1 MDDDIKYPAMFTII
15 YPDGTSQHLNRKEMM
30 ELIEIPPNS
39 FRDAICAAEIK
50 KIINDHSLLVKEEEE
65 INKVL
70 NVMKVIF
77 KFVFNDDTKEEV

>member
-50 KIINDHSLLVKEEEE
+50 KIINVHSLLVKECEEE

-70 NVMKVIF
+70 KMKVIF
-77 KFVFNDDTKEEV
+77 KFVFNEISF